1 MRPPKVLH
9 FLSWFPHPA
18 QAELGNFVVAQ
29 LELIGQISQSVG
41 LHCYPAKEDSLR
53 WLQYGEV
60 RVLQMAYRRRW
71 PWLSRWRAERKGY
84 RLVQQQYGPF
94 ELYHL
99 HVCYPAGIFTWL
111 SAKKPL
117 IISEHASK
125 FLAEAAYPW
134 PRLEKWLSAAILKR
148 AAVIVP
154 VSQALAQRLQ
164 SWAPETKI
172 QVIPNLV
179 LPLFK
184 PPTKDEKR
192 ERFHFLHLSSLEEKS
207 KNISGLLKGM
217 APVLTKHPQA
227 VLRIGGDGDLAALKA
242 KIKAAGLPEAQ
253 VEVLPK
259 LSRQAV
265 AQAMQAADC
274 FVLFSHY
281 ESQSVVL
288 LEALASGL
296 PVIAP
301 KVGGVPEF
309 VGPEEGFLV
318 DPERPESLSAAA
330 ESMLLAP
337 PRDRKAIAQKIQAGF
352 GEKRLAQE
360 FSALYAS
367 VRPAGS

>member
-1 MRPPKVLH
+1 MPPPKVLH
-9 FLSWFPHPA
+9 FLSWFPHPT
-18 QAELGNFVVAQ
+18 QAELGNFVAAQ
-29 LELIGQISQSVG
+29 LEVIGQISQSVG

-53 WLQYGEV
+53 WLQCGEV
-60 RVLQMAYRRRW
+60 RVLQLAYRRRW
-71 PWLSRWRAERKGY
+71 PWLSRLLAERKGY

-99 HVCYPAGIFTWL
+99 HVCYPAGIFPWL

-148 AAVIVP
+148 AAVIAP

-164 SWAPETKI
+164 SWAPKSKI

-179 LPLFK
+179 QAHFQAPRGK
-184 PPTKDEKR
+184 ARDEY
-192 ERFHFLHLSSLEEKS
+192 FNFLHISSLEEKS

-217 APVLTKHPQA
+217 APVLTKYPQA
-227 VLRIGGDGDLAALKA
+227 VLRIGGDGDLAALETN
-242 KIKAAGLPEAQ
+242 IKAAKLPEAQ
-253 VEVLPK
+253 VEILPK

-281 ESQSVVL
+281 ESQSIVL

-309 VGPEEGFLV
+309 VGQEEGFLV
-318 DPERPESLSAAA
+318 DPQCPESLSAAA
-330 ESMLLAP
+330 ESMLLEP
-337 PRDRKAIAQKIQAGF
+337 PRDRKAIAQKIQASF
-352 GEKRLAQE
+352 GEKQLARE